1 MKNKKIVVMMG
12 IIVLLGAY
20 QVKAETTIQNPKQ
33 AIFSINNKTY
43 TNQDVY
49 QSVYS
54 TTGFQSMLN
63 KIDSKYFAQKYANDP
78 RLPARK
84 AAKLKEINAS
94 SDKLSNFKLYKAT
107 NANDYLVKSNELT
120 NIYRELA
127 SIDAAYEK
135 IYNKSDI
142 NYMYENNI
150 SGTAKLNH
158 ILITANPTADDSDS
172 SRALNEAR
180 NKALEVIEKIK
191 KGQPFAQAMVENNK
205 GNNKAGYLGEYNVDT
220 AKKAQLN
227 QKMIEAAFKL
237 KNKEVSQPIE
247 TTHGFE
253 IVYVE
258 YTKEKPTFEAA
269 KSEIAQKMWNIYSN
283 QNPYFQPY
291 ALIKARE
298 VADFDINDETFKSQ
312 YANAILKAK
321 ASYVQY
327 DPNATQPGLG

>member
-1 MKNKKIVVMMG
+1 MKNKKLMIIAG
-12 IIVLLGAY
+12 ILVLLGAY
-20 QVKAETTIQNPKQ
+20 QVKAETAIKNPTQ

-49 QSVYS
+49 QSLYS

-63 KIDSKYFAQKYANDP
+63 KIDSKYFAQKYSNDP
-78 RLPARK
+78 RFPARRE
-84 AAKLKEINAS
+84 AKLKEINAS
-94 SDKLSNFKLYKAT
+94 ADKLSNFKLYKAT
-107 NANDYLVKSNELT
+107 NINDYLVKSNELT
-120 NIYRELA
+120 NVYRELA

-150 SGTAKLNH
+150 SGTAKMGH
-158 ILITANPTADDSDS
+158 ILITANPTANDVDS

-180 NKALEVIEKIK
+180 NKALEVIEKVR
-191 KGQPFAQAMVENNK
+191 KGQSFGQAMTENNK

-227 QKMIEAAFKL
+227 EKVIDAAFKL
-237 KNKEVSQPIE
+237 KNKEVSEPIE
-247 TTHGFE
+247 TEHGFE

-269 KSEIAQKMWNIYSN
+269 KSEIAQKMWTIYSN
-283 QNPYFQPY
+283 QNPYFQAY

-298 VADFDINDETFKSQ
+298 LAGLEINDEMFKSQ
-312 YANAILKAK
+312 YANTILKAK

-327 DPNATQPGLG
+327 DPNATQPGLS